1 MSRTPTKLARWRT
14 GLAFTVAGVLAC
26 STAASNASAAST
38 AAAPRAGGEA
48 TIAIP
53 QKFAGFCFT
62 TTTLAGPTLG
72 AASSMLEPLFTK
84 TPTGE
89 AVGLLAQSATPS
101 TDFKTWTITLR
112 PNISF
117 TNGQAF
123 NADAVIENLDN
134 IRGAKYLTG
143 GAAKLWTLSGG
154 VAAFANVLALRKI
167 DDLNVGIDL
176 FKPQNDLD
184 VQLTSV
190 NIRASASLATSSAC
204 VNTPIGTGPFTLVS
218 WSPNELIV
226 DRNPNYWR
234 TDPNRPSVKLP
245 YLNRI
250 EFISVTEGSQRAAA
264 VRKGTADAALMW
276 GKTENT
282 FIKDL
287 KLRKSVVKVI
297 DTPVH
302 YYPSMW
308 LNQGNGGPFSDIN
321 ARRAVVHCIDR
332 VNFNK
337 VRLKGQGEV
346 PTSVV
351 GSQNILYNPAGFP
364 AFDVAKSKSYVA
376 QYLAANP
383 GKTSLT
389 FNSPFNS
396 STTEQANAMFLKN
409 TFAKC
414 GITMEIIVE
423 EDTVW
428 AAKAF
433 NVLTG
438 KNAYDMVYTGL
449 VTETDAAI
457 NFPFLAT
464 NAFPADST
472 NPLKVFRGTLG
483 YIGNLGKHSDTKV
496 DELLWQA
503 RAATTKTAART
514 AYRAVTAQVQSEA
527 LFTSVVN
534 FRWAFVTNN
543 KSKLAGVGTLQVV
556 KGKKV
561 RPVTA
566 QGADWAGL
574 YIG

>member
-1 MSRTPTKLARWRT
+1 MNLHRMTGVRFRKYVAA
-14 GLAFTVAGVLAC
+14 GLACIV
-26 STAASNASAAST
+26 AASGVSTGASAAT
-38 AAAPRAGGEA
+38 APKPGGEA
-48 TIAIP
+48 SIAISS
-53 QKFAGFCFT
+53 KFAGFCFT
-62 TTTLAGPTLG
+62 TTTLVGPTLG
-72 AASSMLEPLFTK
+72 AASTMIEPLFTK

-89 AVGLLAQSATPS
+89 AVGLLAKSATPS
-101 TDFKTWTITLR
+101 SDFKTWTIALR

-117 TNGQAF
+117 SNGQAF
-123 NADAVIENLDN
+123 NADAVIENLDYV
-134 IRGAKYLTG
+134 RGAKYLTG
-143 GAAKLWTLSGG
+143 GVSKLWTLSGG
-154 VAAFANVLALRKI
+154 VAAMANVLTIRKI
-167 DDLNVGIDL
+167 DDLTVGIDL

-184 VQLTSV
+184 VQLTWAYM
-190 NIRASASLATSSAC
+190 RASASLATSNAC
-204 VNTPIGTGPFTLVS
+204 VNTPIGTGPFTMSS
-218 WSPNELIV
+218 WSPDELV
-226 DRNPNYWR
+226 VVRNPNYWR
-234 TDPNRPSVKLP
+234 TDPNRPSAKLP
-245 YLNRI
+245 YLDRI
-250 EFISVTEGSQRAAA
+250 VFIVVTEGSQRAAA
-264 VRKGTADAALMW
+264 VRTGTVDAALMW

-287 KLRKSVVKVI
+287 KLRKSLVKVM
-297 DTPVH
+297 DTPIH
-302 YYPSMW
+302 YFPSMW

-321 ARRAVVHCIDR
+321 ARKAVVHCIDR
-332 VNFNK
+332 ANFNK

-346 PTSVV
+346 PKSIV
-351 GSQNILYNPAGFP
+351 GSQNVMYNTAGFP
-364 AFDVAKSKSYVA
+364 AFDVKLSKGFVA

-383 GKTSLT
+383 TKTSLSFT
-389 FNSPFNS
+389 APFNA
-396 STTEQANAMFLKN
+396 STTEQANALFLKN

-414 GITMEIIVE
+414 NITMNVVTE

-438 KNAYDMVYTGL
+438 KNAYDMVFVGL
-449 VTETDAAI
+449 ITETDAAI
-457 NFPFLAT
+457 NFPYLAT

-496 DELLWQA
+496 DDLLWQA
-503 RAATTKTAART
+503 RSAATPAEAKA
-514 AYRAVTAQVQSEA
+514 AYRAATAEIQSQA

-543 KSKLAGVGTLQVV
+543 KSKLAGVGALQVV

-574 YIG
+574 HKG

>member
-1 MSRTPTKLARWRT
+1 MSLHRTTGSRLRTYLAV
-14 GLAFTVAGVLAC
+14 GLASIIAASTV
-26 STAASNASAAST
+26 STAASAATTPKS
-38 AAAPRAGGEA
+38 GGEA
-48 TIAIP
+48 TVAIP

-62 TTTLAGPTLG
+62 TTTLVGPTLG
-72 AASSMLEPLFTK
+72 AASSIMEPLFTK
-84 TPTGE
+84 TPTGQ
-89 AVGLLAQSATPS
+89 AVGLLAQTATPS
-101 TDFKTWTITLR
+101 ADFKTWTITLR

-123 NADAVIENLDN
+123 NADAVIENLDV

-154 VAAFANVLALRKI
+154 VAALANVLSVRKI

-184 VQLTSV
+184 VQLT
-190 NIRASASLATSSAC
+190 NAYIRASASLATSSAC
-204 VNTPIGTGPFTLVS
+204 VNNPIGTGPFTLSS
-218 WSPNELIV
+218 WTPDELV
-226 DRNPNYWR
+226 VVRNPNYWR
-234 TDPNRPSVKLP
+234 KDPNRPTAKLP
-245 YLNRI
+245 YLDKI
-250 EFISVTEGSQRAAA
+250 VFLTVQEGSQRAAA
-264 VRKGTADAALMW
+264 VRKGTVDAALMW

-287 KLRKSVVKVI
+287 KLRKSAVKVT
-297 DTPVH
+297 DTPIH
-302 YYPSMW
+302 YFPSLW

-321 ARRAVVHCIDR
+321 ARKAIVHCIDR

-337 VRLKGQGEV
+337 VRLKGQGEA
-346 PTSVV
+346 PKSIV
-351 GSQNILYNPAGFP
+351 GSQNILYNPSGYP
-364 AFDVAKSKSYVA
+364 AYDTELSKTYVA

-383 GKTSLT
+383 TKTSLSFT
-389 FNSPFNS
+389 TPFNGT
-396 STTEQANAMFLKN
+396 TTEQANAMFLKN

-414 GITMEIIVE
+414 NITMNIVTE
-423 EDTVW
+423 DDTVW

-438 KNAYDMVYTGL
+438 KNAYDMVFTGL
-449 VTETDAAI
+449 ITETDAAI
-457 NFPFLAT
+457 NFPYLAT
-464 NAFPADST
+464 NAFPTDST
-472 NPLKVFRGTLG
+472 NPLKIFRGTLG

-496 DELLWQA
+496 DDLLWQA
-503 RAATTKTAART
+503 RAATTPADVKAA
-514 AYRAVTAQVQSEA
+514 YKAVTAEIQSQA

-574 YIG
+574 HKG

>member
-1 MSRTPTKLARWRT
+1 MNQQRSFGLRLRTYVSIALA
-14 GLAFTVAGVLAC
+14 GII
-26 STAASNASAAST
+26 AASGVSSGASAATTPKS
-38 AAAPRAGGEA
+38 GGEA

-53 QKFAGFCFT
+53 AKFAGFCFT
-62 TTTLAGPTLG
+62 TTTLVGSTLG
-72 AASSMLEPLFTK
+72 AATSIIEPLFTK

-89 AVGLLAQSATPS
+89 AVGFLAQSATPS
-101 TDFKTWTITLR
+101 PDFKTWTIALR

-123 NADAVIENLDN
+123 NADAVIENLDYV
-134 IRGAKYLTG
+134 RGAKYLTG

-154 VAAFANVLALRKI
+154 VAGMANVLSVRKI
-167 DDLNVGIDL
+167 DDLTVAIDL

-184 VQLTSV
+184 VQLTWAYM
-190 NIRASASLATSSAC
+190 RASASLATSNAC
-204 VNTPIGTGPFTLVS
+204 VNTPIGTGPFTLTS
-218 WSPNELIV
+218 WLSHEMV
-226 DRNPNYWR
+226 VERNPNYWR
-234 TDPNRPSVKLP
+234 TDPNNPSAKLP
-245 YLNRI
+245 YLNKI
-250 EFISVTEGSQRAAA
+250 VFIAVPEGSQRAAA
-264 VRKGTADAALMW
+264 VRKGTVDAALMW

-287 KLRKSVVKVI
+287 KLRKSVVKVM

-302 YYPSMW
+302 YFPSMW

-321 ARRAVVHCIDR
+321 ARQAVVHCIDR

-346 PTSVV
+346 PKSVV
-351 GSQNILYNPAGFP
+351 GSQNIMYNPVGFP
-364 AFDVAKSKSYVA
+364 AYDVELAKSYVA

-383 GKTSLT
+383 TKTSLSFT
-389 FNSPFNS
+389 TPFNAT
-396 STTEQANAMFLKN
+396 TTEQANALFLKN

-414 GITMEIIVE
+414 NITMNVVTED
-423 EDTVW
+423 DTVW

-449 VTETDAAI
+449 ITETDAAV
-457 NFPFLAT
+457 NFPYLAT

-472 NPLKVFRGTLG
+472 NPLKIFKGTLG
-483 YIGNLGKHSDTKV
+483 YIGNLGKHNDTKV
-496 DELLWQA
+496 DDLLWQA
-503 RAATTKTAART
+503 RAAATKADAKA
-514 AYRAVTAQVQSEA
+514 AYRAVTAEIQSQA

-543 KSKLAGVGTLQVV
+543 KSKLAGVGTLQIV

-574 YIG
+574 YKG

>member
-1 MSRTPTKLARWRT
+1 MSLHRKTGSRLRTYLAV
-14 GLAFTVAGVLAC
+14 GLA
-26 STAASNASAAST
+26 SIIAASTVSSAASAATTPKS
-38 AAAPRAGGEA
+38 GGEA
-48 TIAIP
+48 TIAIH

-62 TTTLAGPTLG
+62 TTTLAGPALG
-72 AASSMLEPLFTK
+72 AASSIIEPLFTK

-89 AVGLLAQSATPS
+89 AVGFLAQSATPS
-101 TDFKTWTITLR
+101 ADFKTWTITLR
-112 PNISF
+112 PNITF

-143 GAAKLWTLSGG
+143 GVAKLWTLSGG
-154 VAAFANVLALRKI
+154 VAGLANVLSVRKI

-184 VQLTSV
+184 VQLTSAYM
-190 NIRASASLATSSAC
+190 RASASLATSSAC
-204 VNTPIGTGPFTLVS
+204 VNTPIGTGPFTLSS
-218 WSPNELIV
+218 WTPDELVVIK
-226 DRNPNYWR
+226 NPNYWR
-234 TDPNRPSVKLP
+234 TDPNKPSVKLP
-245 YLNRI
+245 YLDKLV
-250 EFISVTEGSQRAAA
+250 FIVVPEGSQRAAA
-264 VRKGTADAALMW
+264 VRKGTVDAALMW

-287 KLRKSVVKVI
+287 KQRKSVVKVF
-297 DTPVH
+297 DTPIH
-302 YYPSMW
+302 YFPSVW

-321 ARRAVVHCIDR
+321 ARQAVVHCIDR

-346 PTSVV
+346 PKSIV
-351 GSQNILYNPAGFP
+351 GSQNVLYNPAGYP
-364 AFDVAKSKSYVA
+364 AYNVELAKTYVA

-383 GKTSLT
+383 TKTSLSFT
-389 FNSPFNS
+389 VPFNG
-396 STTEQANAMFLKN
+396 STTEQANATFLKN

-414 GITMEIIVE
+414 NITMNVVTE

-438 KNAYDMVYTGL
+438 KNAYDMVFTGL
-449 VTETDAAI
+449 ITETDAAI

-472 NPLKVFRGTLG
+472 NPLKIFRGTLG
-483 YIGNLGKHSDTKV
+483 YIGNLGKHTDTKV
-496 DELLWQA
+496 DDLLWQA
-503 RAATTKTAART
+503 RAATTPADVKTA
-514 AYRAVTAQVQSEA
+514 YKAVTAEIQSQA

-574 YIG
+574 HKG

>member
-1 MSRTPTKLARWRT
+1 MSLHRTTGSRLRTYLAV
-14 GLAFTVAGVLAC
+14 GLASIIAASTV
-26 STAASNASAAST
+26 STAASAATTPKS
-38 AAAPRAGGEA
+38 GGEA
-48 TIAIP
+48 TVAIP

-62 TTTLAGPTLG
+62 TTTLVGPTLG
-72 AASSMLEPLFTK
+72 AASSIMEPLFTK
-84 TPTGE
+84 TPTGQ
-89 AVGLLAQSATPS
+89 AVGLLAQTATPS
-101 TDFKTWTITLR
+101 ADFKTWTITLR

-123 NADAVIENLDN
+123 NADAVIENLDI

-154 VAAFANVLALRKI
+154 VAALANVLSVRKI

-184 VQLTSV
+184 VQLT
-190 NIRASASLATSSAC
+190 NAYIRASASLATSSAC
-204 VNTPIGTGPFTLVS
+204 VNNPIGTGPFTLSS
-218 WSPNELIV
+218 WTPDELV
-226 DRNPNYWR
+226 VVRNPNYWR
-234 TDPNRPSVKLP
+234 KDPNRPTAKLP
-245 YLNRI
+245 YLDKI
-250 EFISVTEGSQRAAA
+250 VFLTVQEGSQRAAA
-264 VRKGTADAALMW
+264 VRKGTVDAALMW

-287 KLRKSVVKVI
+287 KLRKSAVKVT
-297 DTPVH
+297 DTPIH
-302 YYPSMW
+302 YFPSLW

-321 ARRAVVHCIDR
+321 ARKAIVHCIDR

-337 VRLKGQGEV
+337 VRLKGQGEA
-346 PTSVV
+346 PKSIV
-351 GSQNILYNPAGFP
+351 GSQNILYNPSGYP
-364 AFDVAKSKSYVA
+364 AYDTELSKTYVA

-383 GKTSLT
+383 TKTSLSFT
-389 FNSPFNS
+389 TPFNGT
-396 STTEQANAMFLKN
+396 TTEQANAMFLKN

-414 GITMEIIVE
+414 NITMNIVTE
-423 EDTVW
+423 DDTVW

-438 KNAYDMVYTGL
+438 KNAYDMVFTGL
-449 VTETDAAI
+449 ITETDAAI
-457 NFPFLAT
+457 NFPYLAT
-464 NAFPADST
+464 NAFPTDST
-472 NPLKVFRGTLG
+472 NPLKIFRGTLG

-496 DELLWQA
+496 DDLLWQA
-503 RAATTKTAART
+503 RAATTPADVKAA
-514 AYRAVTAQVQSEA
+514 YKAVTAEIQSQA

-574 YIG
+574 HKG